1 MGAPGLEGSSELG
14 HGDVAGSTV
23 ARETFRAGEDLNALD
38 PARYAYQHSSQG
50 LLYAVR
56 SQFATRLI
64 HPARVAVQARSK
76 AVAIRL
82 TSAPR

>member
-1 MGAPGLEGSSELG
+1 MI
-14 HGDVAGSTV
+14 HGGWTEQTTIRGVCVVSTV

-56 SQFATRLI
+56 SQFAIRLI
-64 HPARVAVQARSK
+64 HPARVTVQARSK